1 MTSVMA
7 LGADGAPA
15 GQRGPQ
21 AFGGGRGM
29 QRGQQDMNAFAARVI
44 NAVGADEEQAKQ
56 LKAIAEEYN
65 TAATNAREKMA
76 ALSDADRT
84 KVRELHQ
91 KVREARRSGDDAAV
105 ADLQKEI
112 HEITGSEPVPS
123 PQDTYDRMAD
133 VLTDDQLPAF
143 EELVQAQGNMRK
155 GRSGPGMRGR
165 GGRGGPEIML
175 QRFVDKV
182 AVEVNATDDQRA
194 QFQDILK
201 QHQAEA
207 QAEREKMDAAR
218 DEHREELQDLRSQ
231 MREAIAD
238 GDEAKI
244 ADLRQ
249 QMSKLMGARQRNQMI
264 NDVLAAI
271 GDVLTDEQ
279 KPAYEGLVAEM
290 KERLAATSRGVR
302 GPRPEGRGPGRGGP
316 HGRRGIP
323 VEGNNADD
331 K

>member
-1 MTSVMA
+1 MVTWICVVMTSVMA

-133 VLTDDQLPAF
+133 VLTDDQLPA
-143 EELVQAQGNMRK
+143 LKNSCRRRATCA
-155 GRSGPGMRGR
+155 RGAPDR
-165 GGRGGPEIML
+165 VCADGA
-175 QRFVDKV
+175 V
-182 AVEVNATDDQRA
+182 A
-194 QFQDILK
+194 
-201 QHQAEA
+201 
-207 QAEREKMDAAR
+207 AAR
-218 DEHREELQDLRSQ
+218 RSCCS
-231 MREAIAD
+231 ASST
-238 GDEAKI
+238 KSP
-244 ADLRQ
+244 
-249 QMSKLMGARQRNQMI
+249 SKSTPR
-264 NDVLAAI
+264 
-271 GDVLTDEQ
+271 T
-279 KPAYEGLVAEM
+279 
-290 KERLAATSRGVR
+290 TSAPSFR
-302 GPRPEGRGPGRGGP
+302 
-316 HGRRGIP
+316 IS
-323 VEGNNADD
+323 
-331 K
+331 